1 MCHNNDRVDLAI
13 VPHDGLPAVTSHHFT
28 LVFTVNRNVMVSVS
42 DTVSTTMV
50 ARLPVTGF
58 LREVACRQ
66 KAYDEA
72 HQLAQETVMLNN
84 SIDDRFS
91 KAMALHTLGLVAY
104 AQPGANL
111 DEAFIFFDRSQSI
124 LYELGDRWKPA
135 HNLCIRAE
143 AEYKLGEYA
152 SASRHFQ
159 ESQKVA
165 CKADLASLILDALA
179 GQADVDSHNEY
190 KEYALEL
197 ALHVLCHPA
206 TGQEAQRR
214 SPRTC
219 ALNWKRHS
227 PPSRWPRRND
237 VCAPETF
244 LHWSKNN

>member
-104 AQPGANL
+104 A
-111 DEAFIFFDRSQSI
+111 
-124 LYELGDRWKPA
+124 
-135 HNLCIRAE
+135 
-143 AEYKLGEYA
+143 
-152 SASRHFQ
+152 
-159 ESQKVA
+159 
-165 CKADLASLILDALA
+165 
-179 GQADVDSHNEY
+179 
-190 KEYALEL
+190 LEL
-197 ALHVLCHPA
+197 ALNVLCHPA